1 MKAAAREI
9 FVLDARAV
17 LSQPLHEREYSTVVL
32 DEHDQPIP
40 EDQWPLF
47 RVVRGE
53 VLTSA
58 NALDMKVRTANGRE
72 LELSVS
78 GAPMLDRE
86 GHIVGAVCICRDVTE
101 RRILERRTHD
111 VLNALLRMAEA
122 LVLVPDNTQITG
134 ELVAINRVPTGSSRV
149 AQ

>member
-1 MKAAAREI
+1 VFGSDGQVVRTNAAAREI
-9 FVLDARAV
+9 FALDARSD
-17 LSQPLHEREYSTVVL
+17 LSLPLHERGYSAVVL
-32 DEHDQPIP
+32 DEHDQPLP

-58 NALDMKVRTANGRE
+58 NALDMRVRTPSGRE

-86 GHIVGAVCICRDVTE
+86 GHIVRAVCICRDVTE
-101 RRILERRTHD
+101 RR
-111 VLNALLRMAEA
+111 
-122 LVLVPDNTQITG
+122 
-134 ELVAINRVPTGSSRV
+134 
-149 AQ
+149 